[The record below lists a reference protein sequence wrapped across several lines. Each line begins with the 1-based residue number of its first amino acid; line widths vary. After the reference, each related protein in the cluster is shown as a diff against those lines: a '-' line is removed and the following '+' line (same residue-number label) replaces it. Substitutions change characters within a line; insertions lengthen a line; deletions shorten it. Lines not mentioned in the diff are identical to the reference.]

1 MFNTMLDQ
9 LREEVISTLSRLHV
23 SPAPAE
29 PMDWDAIARAAQ
41 PQHLQF
47 SHPDFAA
54 TATPA
59 PAVEDADPAL
69 AGLGIIGEQ
78 EAGHRPAVNDDKVG
92 RNQPCPCGSG
102 KKYKHCHGRL
112 Q

>member
-1 MFNTMLDQ
+1 MFNAMLDQ
-9 LREEVISTLSRLHV
+9 LREEVVSTLSRLHV

-29 PMDWDAIARAAQ
+29 PMDWDVIARAAQ
-41 PQHLQF
+41 PRHLQF

-54 TATPA
+54 AAA
-59 PAVEDADPAL
+59 PLVEDAGLAL
-69 AGLGIIGEQ
+69 PGLGVIGEQ
-78 EAGHRPAVNDDKVG
+78 EAGHSPAISDDKVG